1 MLVFVLLLLIYLG
14 LYFVIV
20 IMFHEYMIS
29 DHRLVIMRGLKKE
42 SEYLRTTMAYAG
54 KTILCTSFF
63 LDSLTEFRVNKIH
76 IVLSLTVKMV
86 PVSKK

>member
-29 DHRLVIMRGLKKE
+29 DRRLVIMRGLKKE
-42 SEYLRTTMAYAG
+42 SEYLRTTMAICWKDDLVYL
-54 KTILCTSFF
+54 IFS
-63 LDSLTEFRVNKIH
+63 
-76 IVLSLTVKMV
+76 
-86 PVSKK
+86 